1 MKICLILTFATK
13 LLKALKNLTIN
24 MHIAN
29 HTFTFFLKGQY
40 IGSDP
45 KPLQGSETLNA
56 KMSML
61 ESLWYPEAEFKEF
74 EPRLKFKPR
83 LKYGWFH

>member
-29 HTFTFFLKGQY
+29 HTFTFFLKGLY

-45 KPLQGSETLNA
+45 KPL
-56 KMSML
+56 
-61 ESLWYPEAEFKEF
+61 
-74 EPRLKFKPR
+74 
-83 LKYGWFH
+83 